1 MKGHLSLMTP
11 TLDRFFRQW
20 SLYKNALI
28 VFLTI
33 NVFSVALSFFLAF
46 YYFGSKR
53 DVGHQQTQTLQQLQL
68 ADQTLTHLQGLRKKV
83 AGKKTFQLRTRADEI
98 SALETLSLWNDLK
111 NNLVV
116 LGLQMSGND
125 FIGFISTAETETEL
139 SRLEKE
145 LSAKKQSNI
154 ETMLLQMKS
163 FDNLT
168 RVLLWTGLA
177 TLLFGLILP
186 QYVLY
191 KMGKTLNA
199 IRLEMQHSALQ
210 FIKVW
215 AETRAG
221 FGDGAFKNVDF
232 WMQILLLSTQHMS
245 RLSSHPAL
253 QVTSELAYLVRE
265 ELKKSAEN
273 KAA

>member
-1 MKGHLSLMTP
+1 MTP

-20 SLYKNALI
+20 SLYKNAMI

-33 NVFSVALSFFLAF
+33 NVFSVALSLFLAS

-53 DVGHQQTQTLQQLQL
+53 DVGHKQTQTLQQLQV
-68 ADQTLTHLQGLRKKV
+68 ADQTLTQLQNLRKNV
-83 AGKKTFQLRTRADEI
+83 GSKKTFQLRTRADELA
-98 SALETLSLWNDLK
+98 ALQTLSLWNDLK
-111 NNLVV
+111 NNLTT
-116 LGLQMSGND
+116 LGLQMSGGD
-125 FIGFISTAETETEL
+125 FIGFISTSETDTEL
-139 SRLEKE
+139 SRLENE
-145 LSAKKQSNI
+145 LSAKKQSHI
-154 ETMLLQMKS
+154 ETMLSQMKS

-168 RVLLWTGLA
+168 RVLMWTGLV

-199 IRLEMQHSALQ
+199 IRIEMQQSALQ

-221 FGDGAFKNVDF
+221 FGEDAFKNVDF
-232 WMQILLLSTQHMS
+232 WMQILLLTTQHLS

-253 QVTSELAYLVRE
+253 QVTSELAFLVRE
-265 ELKKSAEN
+265 ELKKSAGN